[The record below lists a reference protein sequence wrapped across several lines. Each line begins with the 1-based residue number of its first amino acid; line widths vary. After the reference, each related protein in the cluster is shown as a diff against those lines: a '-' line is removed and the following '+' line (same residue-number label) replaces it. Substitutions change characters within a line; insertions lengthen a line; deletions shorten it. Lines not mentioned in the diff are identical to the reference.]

1 MKKPP
6 QDEVDKSE
14 DAKHTHVLILIKQIW
29 GEPIQWTFSGAWLFL
44 WVGLNVSRIS
54 FMLHIIRL
62 IFKTL
67 PCVCP
72 PLSSPTNSIIDM
84 TLDSSYS
91 HLIVSNL
98 NTGKPTCEIPC
109 GTCLFRYSPTF
120 IQDNQQMSL
129 WTALPSFAFGRK
141 HFSVTVDREVCQ
153 FSRERHITV

>member
-1 MKKPP
+1 MDLFRGQAMSVSGPEC
-6 QDEVDKSE
+6 QLYILH
-14 DAKHTHVLILIKQIW
+14 ATHNQI
-29 GEPIQWTFSGAWLFL
+29 
-44 WVGLNVSRIS
+44 
-54 FMLHIIRL
+54 

-67 PCVCP
+67 PCVCT

-91 HLIVSNL
+91 HFIVTNL
-98 NTGKPTCEIPC
+98 NTGKPTFEIPC
-109 GTCLFRYSPTF
+109 STCLFRYSPTF

-153 FSRERHITV
+153 FSGERHITV